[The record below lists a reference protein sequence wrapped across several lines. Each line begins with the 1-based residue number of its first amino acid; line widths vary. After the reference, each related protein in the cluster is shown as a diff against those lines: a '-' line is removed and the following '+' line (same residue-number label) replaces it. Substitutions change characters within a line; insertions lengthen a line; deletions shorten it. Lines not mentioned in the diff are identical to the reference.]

1 MFEIGSI
8 NNLICRKITH
18 KLKSMLSD
26 KIATDLIL
34 TEEKEKGN
42 KKKNLKKKKNAK
54 KPNKEI
60 IEFTEIPDDDDE
72 ECTSPIEVIKHS
84 PEEHLT
90 ETNSTPKR
98 SPNND
103 DKDGDRKLSFGIDRH
118 HDEVS
123 TEHSIEEQKKDE
135 AEFKLTPSNKT
146 WRKNSSSNQLTDLAG
161 RHDSPK
167 RLKSHTFQGVHKDQ
181 HPSLCSSVE
190 TKCSGSEEED
200 IKIEEQRYIIQRNTK
215 PAGDK
220 RESHHQKKH
229 QDNRPIQRNNKTIS
243 RNTAFQTMV
252 VPVAKAEVDTTDSES
267 GIHNKEENTKKSR
280 DDNLGGFIEVRP
292 RKKSATRNKKDV
304 KEPFKKRRDQNYA
317 ESAVREKPKVL
328 VETNKAHSKALII
341 EPKRVDEGK
350 KIESPQTAP
359 LKTSSTT
366 TPKATLI
373 PEKSSTPTPV
383 STTTSESV
391 NKTTANVTTTPA
403 PQEGGILPLLQ
414 RPAQP
419 KFPRTG
425 KLKLSSPSLDFE
437 ALQLSKAKDLAKEF
451 FDAKLERDIYEHVKV
466 LTEGS
471 NKLIKSRILVY
482 KRIEHCVA
490 RTFPSNNMKTK
501 IFGSCATGLALTTSD
516 VDIAVSGIETYDRAT
531 LCDSLSQISEVLKNF
546 KWVLSNKPILTAHV
560 PVLKLVKFFPFFPL
574 SNSISIGN

>member
-1 MFEIGSI
+1 
-8 NNLICRKITH
+8 
-18 KLKSMLSD
+18 MLSD
-26 KIATDLIL
+26 QIAADLIL
-34 TEEKEKGN
+34 NEEKEKGN
-42 KKKNLKKKKNAK
+42 NKKKTLKKKKNAK
-54 KPNKEI
+54 KPTKEI
-60 IEFTEIPDDDDE
+60 IVEPTEIHDEDDE
-72 ECTSPIEVIKHS
+72 CTTPMEVKHS
-84 PEEHLT
+84 IEQTEEHLT
-90 ETNSTPKR
+90 ETNSTPKK
-98 SPNND
+98 SPND
-103 DKDGDRKLSFGIDRH
+103 DKDGDRKLSFGIDLSHRH

-161 RHDSPK
+161 RHESPK

-200 IKIEEQRYIIQRNTK
+200 IKIEGQRYIIQRNTK
-215 PAGDK
+215 TGDR
-220 RESHHQKKH
+220 RESHQKK
-229 QDNRPIQRNNKTIS
+229 QDKPIIQRNNK
-243 RNTAFQTMV
+243 NTAQNKNFQTM

-267 GIHNKEENTKKSR
+267 GIHNKEIENENTFNKKSR

-328 VETNKAHSKALII
+328 VETNKTHSKALII

-366 TPKATLI
+366 TPKVTLI
-373 PEKSSTPTPV
+373 PEKSFTPTPV
-383 STTTSESV
+383 STSEPV
-391 NKTTANVTTTPA
+391 NKTTVNVTTTPA
-403 PQEGGILPLLQ
+403 PQEGGIPPLLQ

-425 KLKLSSPSLDFE
+425 KLRLTSQPLDFD
-437 ALQLSKAKDLAKEF
+437 AIQLSKAKDLAKEF
-451 FDAKLERDIYEHVKV
+451 FDAKFERDIYEHVKV

-531 LCDSLSQISEVLKNF
+531 LCESLSKISEVLKNF

-560 PVLKLVKFFPFFPL
+560 PVLKLVIIENFL
-574 SNSISIGN
+574 SINQSLQ